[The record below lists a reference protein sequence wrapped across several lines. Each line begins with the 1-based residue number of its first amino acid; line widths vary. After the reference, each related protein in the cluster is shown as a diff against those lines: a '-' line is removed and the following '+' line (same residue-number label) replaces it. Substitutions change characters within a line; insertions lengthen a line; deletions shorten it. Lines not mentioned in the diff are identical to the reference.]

1 MQIPNLNFQVF
12 RMLDHL
18 SSLLDPATMQGLLSY
33 MVMVKNLSIEH
44 EEGTVKN
51 YIYLC

>member
-1 MQIPNLNFQVF
+1 MWQGPEHVESAMELDAMKNLSRNW
-12 RMLDHL
+12 
-18 SSLLDPATMQGLLSY
+18 